1 MSLTK
6 NKKTAVFSSLG
17 VMLILILGF
26 SAFSVFKSN
35 NEYEK
40 LRNKYPLITQSQ
52 YLIEDPR
59 LGFEERVAAA
69 PNIAKIKVVKRLPDY
84 TVTVDDKAVGL
95 SSVAEFCQYRVK
107 LVEDITKTN
116 IATDKNGT
124 FIITFAKNLDR
135 SYPDL
140 DKDVSAVCSLEPAS
154 GVHEGKYIFYDR
166 TFYYLDGGTA
176 LAAYEGDDSCAKK
189 SCKEEKLIEQI
200 KRIRENETK

>member
-1 MSLTK
+1 MNLTK
-6 NKKTAVFSSLG
+6 NKKTAVFSSLA
-17 VMLILILGF
+17 VVLVLILGF
-26 SAFSVFKSN
+26 SVFTVFKSN
-35 NEYEK
+35 NAYEK

-52 YLIEDPR
+52 YLIEDPG
-59 LGFEERVAAA
+59 LSFEERIAAS

-84 TVTVDDKAVGL
+84 TVDVM
-95 SSVAEFCQYRVK
+95 SSKTEFCQYQVK

-116 IATDKNGT
+116 IATDKDGT

-154 GVHEGKYIFYDR
+154 GAHEGKYIFYDR
-166 TFYYLDGGTA
+166 TFYYLDSGTA